1 MANNFDPRAYAKQM
15 AAQYGVDP
23 DIFTKML
30 FAESSFDPNAKS
42 VVRGKDYVGYGQL
55 GAAAAQD
62 VGITD
67 RFDPRQNIEGSAK
80 YLKMQLDEFGSYPLA
95 LAAYNAGPA
104 RVRKYNG
111 IPPFTETQAYIKKI
125 MGNNTMDPDDPII
138 TRGQGS
144 PLLDETGQVISDEEG
159 LMIPATV
166 ATQNQTQAPQG
177 MQNLLQQLIGQRPQ
191 MQPQAQEPTDPY
203 ENLSK
208 TQRRMLAFAALKD
221 AGAALQGLEGRSVER
236 LMGDF
241 TERADQAR
249 KAKAA
254 QQRSAM
260 LQNIMGGVGGSGVTG
275 SGMSR
280 EAILQLA
287 LSGVIEPSMANVM
300 LSEMTRAQEKSEEKQ
315 SEIYSGME
323 MLADIDSLMGDE
335 GLKNIVGIE
344 GIFTEGLNSFNLG
357 ALRGDAARARSKLN
371 KIKGGAFLKAF
382 ESLKGGGQITE
393 LEGKKAEQAQSRLE
407 KALNYPDFLDALEEF
422 RFYVDI
428 GIRRKNG
435 EQIPPDQIYTPSNR
449 TPTSQNPDVQKRL
462 EERFG
467 G

>member
-1 MANNFDPRAYAKQM
+1 MENEYILTDEDAQRIVDYYSQQGIYPDFTVENYAGFEATPEEMKILQMPVNAPVQRKSMDPSQATVVSSTGAPIDIVPEEMRHGSKEVTPALLRRIREEEAANATAP
-15 AAQYGVDP
+15 
-23 DIFTKML
+23 
-30 FAESSFDPNAKS
+30 DPN
-42 VVRGKDYVGYGQL
+42 
-55 GAAAAQD
+55 
-62 VGITD
+62 
-67 RFDPRQNIEGSAK
+67 
-80 YLKMQLDEFGSYPLA
+80 
-95 LAAYNAGPA
+95 
-104 RVRKYNG
+104 
-111 IPPFTETQAYIKKI
+111 
-125 MGNNTMDPDDPII
+125 
-138 TRGQGS
+138 
-144 PLLDETGQVISDEEG
+144 
-159 LMIPATV
+159 
-166 ATQNQTQAPQG
+166 
-177 MQNLLQQLIGQRPQ
+177 
-191 MQPQAQEPTDPY
+191 DPY
-203 ENLSK
+203 ANLSK
-208 TQRRMLAFAALKD
+208 TQRRILAFSALQD
-221 AGAALQGLEGRSVER
+221 AGLALQGVQGSNFQSA
-236 LMGDF
+236 MSDF

-254 QQRSAM
+254 RQRSAM

-275 SGMSR
+275 EGMSR

-300 LSEMTRAQEKSEEKQ
+300 LSEMTRAQEKAEEKQ

-344 GIFTEGLNSFNLG
+344 GIFTEALNKFNLG

-407 KALNYPDFLDALEEF
+407 TALNYPDFLDALEEF

>member
-1 MANNFDPRAYAKQM
+1 MEQDYILTEEDAQRIVDYYSKQGIYSDFTVDNYAGFKATPEEMEILRMPTDAAVPPKSMDPSQATIAPSNNVPI
-15 AAQYGVDP
+15 
-23 DIFTKML
+23 DIVPPYM
-30 FAESSFDPNAKS
+30 
-42 VVRGKDYVGYGQL
+42 RKD
-55 GAAAAQD
+55 
-62 VGITD
+62 
-67 RFDPRQNIEGSAK
+67 
-80 YLKMQLDEFGSYPLA
+80 
-95 LAAYNAGPA
+95 
-104 RVRKYNG
+104 
-111 IPPFTETQAYIKKI
+111 TQA
-125 MGNNTMDPDDPII
+125 T
-138 TRGQGS
+138 
-144 PLLDETGQVISDEEG
+144 
-159 LMIPATV
+159 PA
-166 ATQNQTQAPQG
+166 
-177 MQNLLQQLIGQRPQ
+177 LLQRL
-191 MQPQAQEPTDPY
+191 MQEQAAAQEPTDPY

-208 TQRRMLAFAALKD
+208 TQRRMLAFAAIKD
-221 AGAALQGLEGRSVER
+221 AGMALQGVEGRSVER

-254 QQRSAM
+254 QARQQM
-260 LQNIMGGVGGSGVTG
+260 LQNIMGGVGGSGIAAG
-275 SGMSR
+275 GMSR

-300 LSEMTRAQEKSEEKQ
+300 LSEMTLAQEKAEEKQ

-344 GIFTEGLNSFNLG
+344 GIFTEALNKFNLG

-407 KALNYPDFLDALEEF
+407 TALNYSDFLDALEEF

>member
-1 MANNFDPRAYAKQM
+1 MENEYILTDEDAQRIVDYYSQQGIYPDFTVENYAGFKATPEEMKILQTPANAPVQRKSMDPYAATVVSPTGAPIDIVPEEMRYGSKEVTPALLQRIRQEE
-15 AAQYGVDP
+15 AANA
-23 DIFTKML
+23 TAL
-30 FAESSFDPNAKS
+30 DPN
-42 VVRGKDYVGYGQL
+42 
-55 GAAAAQD
+55 
-62 VGITD
+62 
-67 RFDPRQNIEGSAK
+67 
-80 YLKMQLDEFGSYPLA
+80 
-95 LAAYNAGPA
+95 
-104 RVRKYNG
+104 
-111 IPPFTETQAYIKKI
+111 
-125 MGNNTMDPDDPII
+125 
-138 TRGQGS
+138 
-144 PLLDETGQVISDEEG
+144 
-159 LMIPATV
+159 
-166 ATQNQTQAPQG
+166 
-177 MQNLLQQLIGQRPQ
+177 
-191 MQPQAQEPTDPY
+191 DPY
-203 ENLSK
+203 ANLSK
-208 TQRRMLAFAALKD
+208 TQRRILAFSALQD
-221 AGAALQGLEGRSVER
+221 AGLALQGVQGSNFQSA
-236 LMGDF
+236 MSDF

-260 LQNIMGGVGGSGVTG
+260 LQNIMGGVGGPDVTG
-275 SGMSR
+275 GGMSR

-300 LSEMTRAQEKSEEKQ
+300 LSEMTRAQEKAEEKK
-315 SEIYSGME
+315 SDIYSGVE

-344 GIFTEGLNSFNLG
+344 GIFTEALNKFNLG

-371 KIKGGAFLKAF
+371 KIKGGAFLEAF
-382 ESLKGGGQITE
+382 KSLKGGGQITE

-407 KALNYPDFLDALEEF
+407 TALNYPDFLDALEEF

>member
-1 MANNFDPRAYAKQM
+1 MEEDYILTDKDAQRIVDYYSKQGIYSDFTVDNYAGFKATPEEMEILRMPTDAAVPPKSMDPSQATIAPSNNAPI
-15 AAQYGVDP
+15 
-23 DIFTKML
+23 DIVPPYM
-30 FAESSFDPNAKS
+30 
-42 VVRGKDYVGYGQL
+42 RKD
-55 GAAAAQD
+55 
-62 VGITD
+62 
-67 RFDPRQNIEGSAK
+67 
-80 YLKMQLDEFGSYPLA
+80 
-95 LAAYNAGPA
+95 
-104 RVRKYNG
+104 
-111 IPPFTETQAYIKKI
+111 TQA
-125 MGNNTMDPDDPII
+125 T
-138 TRGQGS
+138 
-144 PLLDETGQVISDEEG
+144 
-159 LMIPATV
+159 PA
-166 ATQNQTQAPQG
+166 
-177 MQNLLQQLIGQRPQ
+177 LLQRL
-191 MQPQAQEPTDPY
+191 MQEQAAAQEPTDPY

-208 TQRRMLAFAALKD
+208 TQRRMLAFAAIKD
-221 AGAALQGLEGRSVER
+221 AGMALQGVEGNSVER

-300 LSEMTRAQEKSEEKQ
+300 LSEMTLAQEKSEKKQ

-344 GIFTEGLNSFNLG
+344 GIFTEALNKFNLG

-407 KALNYPDFLDALEEF
+407 TALNYPDFLDALEEF

>member
-1 MANNFDPRAYAKQM
+1 MEEDYILTDKDAQRIVDYYSKQGIYSDFTVDNYAGFKATPEEMEILRMPTDAAVPPKSMDPSQATIAPSNNAPI
-15 AAQYGVDP
+15 
-23 DIFTKML
+23 DIVPPYM
-30 FAESSFDPNAKS
+30 
-42 VVRGKDYVGYGQL
+42 RKD
-55 GAAAAQD
+55 
-62 VGITD
+62 
-67 RFDPRQNIEGSAK
+67 
-80 YLKMQLDEFGSYPLA
+80 
-95 LAAYNAGPA
+95 
-104 RVRKYNG
+104 
-111 IPPFTETQAYIKKI
+111 TQA
-125 MGNNTMDPDDPII
+125 T
-138 TRGQGS
+138 
-144 PLLDETGQVISDEEG
+144 
-159 LMIPATV
+159 PA
-166 ATQNQTQAPQG
+166 
-177 MQNLLQQLIGQRPQ
+177 LLQRL
-191 MQPQAQEPTDPY
+191 MQEQAAAQEPTDPY

-208 TQRRMLAFAALKD
+208 TQRRMLAFAAIKD
-221 AGAALQGLEGRSVER
+221 AGMALQGVEGNSVER

-315 SEIYSGME
+315 SEIYSGIE

-344 GIFTEGLNSFNLG
+344 GIFTEALNTFNLG

-407 KALNYPDFLDALEEF
+407 TALNYPDFLDALEEF

>member
-1 MANNFDPRAYAKQM
+1 MANNFDPRAYARQM
-15 AAQYGVDP
+15 AAQYELDP

-62 VGITD
+62 VGIED
-67 RFDPRQNIEGSAK
+67 RFDPKQNIEGSAR
-80 YLKMQLDEFGSYPLA
+80 YLKMQLDEFGNYPLA
-95 LAAYNAGPA
+95 LAAYNAGPQT
-104 RVRKYNG
+104 VRDKGG
-111 IPPFTETQAYIKKI
+111 IPNYPETQAYIEKI
-125 MGNNTMDPDDPII
+125 MGNNIMDPEDEII

-144 PLLDETGQVISDEEG
+144 PALDESGNVISDQNV
-159 LMIPATV
+159 LVMPTTV
-166 ATQNQTQAPQG
+166 AARDELQPTLGP
-177 MQNLLQQLIGQRPQ
+177 QNLLDQLLGQRSQ

-260 LQNIMGGVGGSGVTG
+260 LQNIMGGVGGPDVTG
-275 SGMSR
+275 GGMSR

-300 LSEMTRAQEKSEEKQ
+300 LSEMTRAQEKAEEKK
-315 SEIYSGME
+315 SDIYSGVE

-344 GIFTEGLNSFNLG
+344 GIFTEALNKFNLG

-371 KIKGGAFLKAF
+371 KIKGGAFVEAF
-382 ESLKGGGQITE
+382 KSLKGGGQITE

-407 KALNYPDFLDALEEF
+407 TALNYPDFLDALEEF

>member
-1 MANNFDPRAYAKQM
+1 MENEYILTDEDAQRIVDYYSQQGIYPDFTVENYAGFEATPEEMKILQMPVNAPVQRKSMDPYAATVVPQSNTPVNAPIDIVPEYMREKTPITPALLRRIREEE
-15 AAQYGVDP
+15 AAKVAPQAAA
-23 DIFTKML
+23 L
-30 FAESSFDPNAKS
+30 DPN
-42 VVRGKDYVGYGQL
+42 
-55 GAAAAQD
+55 
-62 VGITD
+62 
-67 RFDPRQNIEGSAK
+67 
-80 YLKMQLDEFGSYPLA
+80 
-95 LAAYNAGPA
+95 
-104 RVRKYNG
+104 
-111 IPPFTETQAYIKKI
+111 
-125 MGNNTMDPDDPII
+125 
-138 TRGQGS
+138 
-144 PLLDETGQVISDEEG
+144 
-159 LMIPATV
+159 
-166 ATQNQTQAPQG
+166 
-177 MQNLLQQLIGQRPQ
+177 
-191 MQPQAQEPTDPY
+191 DPY
-203 ENLSK
+203 ANLSK
-208 TQRRMLAFAALKD
+208 TQRRILAFSALQD
-221 AGAALQGLEGRSVER
+221 AGLALQGVQGSNFQSA
-236 LMGDF
+236 MSDF

-254 QQRSAM
+254 QQRSAI
-260 LQNIMGGVGGSGVTG
+260 LQNIMGGVGGSGVAG

-300 LSEMTRAQEKSEEKQ
+300 LSEMTLAQEKSEKKQ

-344 GIFTEGLNSFNLG
+344 GIFTEALNSFNLG

-407 KALNYPDFLDALEEF
+407 TALNYPDFLDALEEF

>member
-1 MANNFDPRAYAKQM
+1 VENEYILTDEDAQRIVDYYSQQGIYPDFTVENYAGFEATPEEMKILQMPVNAPVQRKSMDPYAATVVPQSNAPVNAPIDIVPESMREKTPITPALLRRIREEE
-15 AAQYGVDP
+15 AAKVAPQAAA
-23 DIFTKML
+23 L
-30 FAESSFDPNAKS
+30 DPN
-42 VVRGKDYVGYGQL
+42 
-55 GAAAAQD
+55 
-62 VGITD
+62 
-67 RFDPRQNIEGSAK
+67 
-80 YLKMQLDEFGSYPLA
+80 
-95 LAAYNAGPA
+95 
-104 RVRKYNG
+104 
-111 IPPFTETQAYIKKI
+111 
-125 MGNNTMDPDDPII
+125 
-138 TRGQGS
+138 
-144 PLLDETGQVISDEEG
+144 
-159 LMIPATV
+159 
-166 ATQNQTQAPQG
+166 
-177 MQNLLQQLIGQRPQ
+177 
-191 MQPQAQEPTDPY
+191 DPY
-203 ENLSK
+203 ANLSK
-208 TQRRMLAFAALKD
+208 TQRRILAFSALQD
-221 AGAALQGLEGRSVER
+221 AGLALQGVQGSNFQSA
-236 LMGDF
+236 MSDF

-254 QQRSAM
+254 QQRSAI
-260 LQNIMGGVGGSGVTG
+260 LQNIMGGVGGSGVAG

-300 LSEMTRAQEKSEEKQ
+300 LSEMTLAQEKSEKKQ

-344 GIFTEGLNSFNLG
+344 GIFTEALNSFNLG

-407 KALNYPDFLDALEEF
+407 TALNYPDFLDALEEF

>member
-1 MANNFDPRAYAKQM
+1 MAESFDPRVYARQM
-15 AAQYGVDP
+15 AAEYGLDP

-95 LAAYNAGPA
+95 LAAYNAGPQT
-104 RVRKYNG
+104 VRDKGG
-111 IPPFTETQAYIKKI
+111 IPNYPETQAYIEKI
-125 MGNNTMDPDDPII
+125 MGNNIMNPNQKTIVSQTVTPSSAPVNAPIDIVPEYMREGTPVTPALLRRIREEEAAKVASQAAAPDP
-138 TRGQGS
+138 
-144 PLLDETGQVISDEEG
+144 
-159 LMIPATV
+159 
-166 ATQNQTQAPQG
+166 N
-177 MQNLLQQLIGQRPQ
+177 
-191 MQPQAQEPTDPY
+191 DPY
-203 ENLSK
+203 ANLSK
-208 TQRRMLAFAALKD
+208 TQRRMLSFAAIKD
-221 AGAALQGLEGRSVER
+221 AGMALQGLEGRSVEN
-236 LMGDF
+236 LLSDF
-241 TERADQAR
+241 TTRADQAR

-254 QQRSAM
+254 QQRSAI
-260 LQNIMGGVGGSGVTG
+260 LQNIMGGVGGSGVAG

-300 LSEMTRAQEKSEEKQ
+300 LSEMTLAQEKSEKKQ

-344 GIFTEGLNSFNLG
+344 GIFTEALNSFNLG

-407 KALNYPDFLDALEEF
+407 TALNYPDFLDALEEF

>member
-1 MANNFDPRAYAKQM
+1 MENEYILTDEDAQRIVDYYSQQGIYPDFTVENYAGFKATPEEMKILQTPANAPVQRKSMDPSQATVVSPTGAPIDIVPEEMRYGSKEVTPALLQRIRQEE
-15 AAQYGVDP
+15 AANAAAP
-23 DIFTKML
+23 
-30 FAESSFDPNAKS
+30 DPN
-42 VVRGKDYVGYGQL
+42 
-55 GAAAAQD
+55 
-62 VGITD
+62 
-67 RFDPRQNIEGSAK
+67 
-80 YLKMQLDEFGSYPLA
+80 
-95 LAAYNAGPA
+95 
-104 RVRKYNG
+104 
-111 IPPFTETQAYIKKI
+111 
-125 MGNNTMDPDDPII
+125 
-138 TRGQGS
+138 
-144 PLLDETGQVISDEEG
+144 
-159 LMIPATV
+159 
-166 ATQNQTQAPQG
+166 
-177 MQNLLQQLIGQRPQ
+177 
-191 MQPQAQEPTDPY
+191 DPY
-203 ENLSK
+203 ANLSK
-208 TQRRMLAFAALKD
+208 TQRRILAFSALQD
-221 AGAALQGLEGRSVER
+221 AGLALQGVQGSNFQSA
-236 LMGDF
+236 MSDF

-260 LQNIMGGVGGSGVTG
+260 LQNIMGGVGGSGIAG
-275 SGMSR
+275 GGMSR
-280 EAILQLA
+280 EAIIQLA
-287 LSGVIEPSMANVM
+287 LSGVIEPPMANVM

-344 GIFTEGLNSFNLG
+344 GIFTEALNKFNLG

-407 KALNYPDFLDALEEF
+407 TALKYSDFLDALEEF

>member
-1 MANNFDPRAYAKQM
+1 MENEYILTDEDAQRIVDYYSQQGIYPDFTVENYAGFKATPEEMEILRMPANAPVQPKSMDPYAATVVSPTGAPIDIVPEEMRYGSKEVTPALLQRIRQEE
-15 AAQYGVDP
+15 AANAAAP
-23 DIFTKML
+23 
-30 FAESSFDPNAKS
+30 DPN
-42 VVRGKDYVGYGQL
+42 
-55 GAAAAQD
+55 
-62 VGITD
+62 
-67 RFDPRQNIEGSAK
+67 
-80 YLKMQLDEFGSYPLA
+80 
-95 LAAYNAGPA
+95 
-104 RVRKYNG
+104 
-111 IPPFTETQAYIKKI
+111 
-125 MGNNTMDPDDPII
+125 
-138 TRGQGS
+138 
-144 PLLDETGQVISDEEG
+144 
-159 LMIPATV
+159 
-166 ATQNQTQAPQG
+166 
-177 MQNLLQQLIGQRPQ
+177 
-191 MQPQAQEPTDPY
+191 DPY
-203 ENLSK
+203 ANLSK
-208 TQRRMLAFAALKD
+208 TQRRILAFSALQD
-221 AGAALQGLEGRSVER
+221 AGLALQGVQGSNFQSA
-236 LMGDF
+236 MSDF

-260 LQNIMGGVGGSGVTG
+260 LQNIMGGVGGPDVTG
-275 SGMSR
+275 GGMSR

-300 LSEMTRAQEKSEEKQ
+300 LNEMTLTQEKAEEKK

-344 GIFTEGLNSFNLG
+344 GIFTEALNKFNLG

-407 KALNYPDFLDALEEF
+407 TALNYSDFLDALEEF

>member
-1 MANNFDPRAYAKQM
+1 MENEYILTDEDAQRIVDYYSQQGIYPDFTVENYAGFEATPEEMKILQMPVNAPVQRKSMDPYAATVVPQSNAPVNAPIDIVPESMREKTPITPALLRRIREEE
-15 AAQYGVDP
+15 AAKVAPQAAA
-23 DIFTKML
+23 L
-30 FAESSFDPNAKS
+30 DPN
-42 VVRGKDYVGYGQL
+42 
-55 GAAAAQD
+55 
-62 VGITD
+62 
-67 RFDPRQNIEGSAK
+67 
-80 YLKMQLDEFGSYPLA
+80 
-95 LAAYNAGPA
+95 
-104 RVRKYNG
+104 
-111 IPPFTETQAYIKKI
+111 
-125 MGNNTMDPDDPII
+125 
-138 TRGQGS
+138 
-144 PLLDETGQVISDEEG
+144 
-159 LMIPATV
+159 
-166 ATQNQTQAPQG
+166 
-177 MQNLLQQLIGQRPQ
+177 
-191 MQPQAQEPTDPY
+191 DPY
-203 ENLSK
+203 ANLSK
-208 TQRRMLAFAALKD
+208 TQRRILAFSALQD
-221 AGAALQGLEGRSVER
+221 AGLALQGVQGSNFQSA
-236 LMGDF
+236 MSDF

-254 QQRSAM
+254 QQRSAI
-260 LQNIMGGVGGSGVTG
+260 LQNIMGGVGGSGVAG

-300 LSEMTRAQEKSEEKQ
+300 LSEMTLAQEKSEKKQ

-344 GIFTEGLNSFNLG
+344 GIFTEALNSFNLG

-407 KALNYPDFLDALEEF
+407 TALNYPDFLDALEEF

>member
-1 MANNFDPRAYAKQM
+1 MEEDYILTDKDAQRIVDYYSKQGIYSDFTVDNYAGFKATPEEMEILRMPTDAAVPPKSMDPSQATIAPSNNAPI
-15 AAQYGVDP
+15 
-23 DIFTKML
+23 DIVPPYM
-30 FAESSFDPNAKS
+30 
-42 VVRGKDYVGYGQL
+42 RKD
-55 GAAAAQD
+55 
-62 VGITD
+62 
-67 RFDPRQNIEGSAK
+67 
-80 YLKMQLDEFGSYPLA
+80 
-95 LAAYNAGPA
+95 
-104 RVRKYNG
+104 
-111 IPPFTETQAYIKKI
+111 TQA
-125 MGNNTMDPDDPII
+125 T
-138 TRGQGS
+138 
-144 PLLDETGQVISDEEG
+144 
-159 LMIPATV
+159 PA
-166 ATQNQTQAPQG
+166 
-177 MQNLLQQLIGQRPQ
+177 LLQRL
-191 MQPQAQEPTDPY
+191 MQEQAAAQEPTDPY

-208 TQRRMLAFAALKD
+208 TQRRMLAFAAIKD
-221 AGAALQGLEGRSVER
+221 AGMALQGVEGNSVER

-300 LSEMTRAQEKSEEKQ
+300 LSEMTLAQEKFEEKQ

-344 GIFTEGLNSFNLG
+344 GIFTEALNKFNLG

-407 KALNYPDFLDALEEF
+407 TALNYPDFLDALEEF

>member
-1 MANNFDPRAYAKQM
+1 MEEDYILTDKDAQRIVDYYSKQGIYSDFTVDNYAGFKATPEEMEILRMPTDAAVPPKSMDPSQATIAPSNNAPI
-15 AAQYGVDP
+15 
-23 DIFTKML
+23 DIVPPYM
-30 FAESSFDPNAKS
+30 
-42 VVRGKDYVGYGQL
+42 RKD
-55 GAAAAQD
+55 
-62 VGITD
+62 
-67 RFDPRQNIEGSAK
+67 
-80 YLKMQLDEFGSYPLA
+80 
-95 LAAYNAGPA
+95 
-104 RVRKYNG
+104 
-111 IPPFTETQAYIKKI
+111 TQA
-125 MGNNTMDPDDPII
+125 T
-138 TRGQGS
+138 
-144 PLLDETGQVISDEEG
+144 
-159 LMIPATV
+159 PA
-166 ATQNQTQAPQG
+166 
-177 MQNLLQQLIGQRPQ
+177 LLQRL
-191 MQPQAQEPTDPY
+191 MQEQAAAQEPTDPY

-208 TQRRMLAFAALKD
+208 TQRRMLAFAAIKD
-221 AGAALQGLEGRSVER
+221 AGMALQGVEGNSVER

-344 GIFTEGLNSFNLG
+344 GIFTEALNTFNLG

-407 KALNYPDFLDALEEF
+407 TALNYPDFLDALEEF

>member
-1 MANNFDPRAYAKQM
+1 VENEYILKDEDAQRIVDYYSQQGIYPDFTVENYAGFEATPEEMKILQMPVNAPVQRKSMDPYAATVVPQSNAPVNAPIDIVPESMREKTPITPALLRRIREEE
-15 AAQYGVDP
+15 AAKVAPQAAA
-23 DIFTKML
+23 L
-30 FAESSFDPNAKS
+30 DPN
-42 VVRGKDYVGYGQL
+42 
-55 GAAAAQD
+55 
-62 VGITD
+62 
-67 RFDPRQNIEGSAK
+67 
-80 YLKMQLDEFGSYPLA
+80 
-95 LAAYNAGPA
+95 
-104 RVRKYNG
+104 
-111 IPPFTETQAYIKKI
+111 
-125 MGNNTMDPDDPII
+125 
-138 TRGQGS
+138 
-144 PLLDETGQVISDEEG
+144 
-159 LMIPATV
+159 
-166 ATQNQTQAPQG
+166 
-177 MQNLLQQLIGQRPQ
+177 
-191 MQPQAQEPTDPY
+191 DPY
-203 ENLSK
+203 ANLSK
-208 TQRRMLAFAALKD
+208 TQRRILAFSALQD
-221 AGAALQGLEGRSVER
+221 AGLALQGVQGSNFQSA
-236 LMGDF
+236 MSDF

-254 QQRSAM
+254 QQRSAI
-260 LQNIMGGVGGSGVTG
+260 LQNIMGGVGGSGVAG

-300 LSEMTRAQEKSEEKQ
+300 LSEMTLAQEKSEKKQ

-344 GIFTEGLNSFNLG
+344 GIFTEALNSFNLG

-407 KALNYPDFLDALEEF
+407 TALNYPDFLDALEEF